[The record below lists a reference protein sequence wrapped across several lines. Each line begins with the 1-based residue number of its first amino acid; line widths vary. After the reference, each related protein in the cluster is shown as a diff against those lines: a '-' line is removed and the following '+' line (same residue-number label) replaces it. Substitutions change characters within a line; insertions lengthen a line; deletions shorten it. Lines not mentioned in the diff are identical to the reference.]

1 MRILSVSDLHY
12 SLKQLD
18 WLSQAA
24 KGFDLV
30 VVAGDLL
37 DIAST
42 VDLDTQ
48 ALVVSKY
55 FKKITTTSPMVVSSG
70 NHDVT
75 TESEAGERVASWLQ
89 KARRLGVSVDGES
102 IDKDGWRFTICP
114 WWEGPYT
121 RQQVA
126 EQIEEEAANKPEN
139 WIWIYHAPPQECPVS
154 WTGKTY
160 FGDEYV
166 KEWIK
171 HYSPSIVISGH
182 VHQSPFRSGGS
193 WVDRIDNTH
202 VFNAGFQIGPEPA
215 CIIIDT
221 EAQTAVWISQMGR
234 EEIDLGKGTPQPSVQ
249 LGRNG

>member
-75 TESEAGERVASWLQ
+75 Q
-89 KARRLGVSVDGES
+89 
-102 IDKDGWRFTICP
+102 
-114 WWEGPYT
+114 
-121 RQQVA
+121 
-126 EQIEEEAANKPEN
+126 
-139 WIWIYHAPPQECPVS
+139 
-154 WTGKTY
+154 
-160 FGDEYV
+160 
-166 KEWIK
+166 
-171 HYSPSIVISGH
+171 
-182 VHQSPFRSGGS
+182 
-193 WVDRIDNTH
+193 
-202 VFNAGFQIGPEPA
+202 
-215 CIIIDT
+215 
-221 EAQTAVWISQMGR
+221 
-234 EEIDLGKGTPQPSVQ
+234 
-249 LGRNG
+249 